1 MRRYEVFRV
10 GLKIAPVGELFFTRR
25 CPYKGHR

>member
-10 GLKIAPVGELFFTRR
+10 GLKIAPVGELFFTRLYDLLYR
-25 CPYKGHR
+25 